1 MTHIKTAEQRFI
13 EDCEAMNLICV
24 DQIDQIPYFKQE
36 AVELRAALEQGQKE
50 NKQLRKLM
58 CVKTSQSHYMDDGE
72 LQDNSEFPVIDFLRD
87 TPEQIESAWKTRM
100 IKKLEA
106 QTPAQPIEPSNK
118 LIFDTV
124 SAREYL
130 IENVITKFKDT
141 TFTNYVRNQLAGD
154 FAYQLAMFIQSA
166 QPEPEQKLICKGSW
180 KLGTACGKCERC
192 LSTKPATQG
201 G

>member
-36 AVELRAALEQGQKE
+36 AAELRAALEQGQKE

-106 QTPAQPIEPSNK
+106 QTPAQPMP
-118 LIFDTV
+118 TM
-124 SAREYL
+124 
-130 IENVITKFKDT
+130 EN
-141 TFTNYVRNQLAGD
+141 
-154 FAYQLAMFIQSA
+154 
-166 QPEPEQKLICKGSW
+166 
-180 KLGTACGKCERC
+180 
-192 LSTKPATQG
+192 
-201 G
+201 